1 MVWKEPSGAE
11 QRLCEQLAAHGL
23 SVSWAKI
30 RRWRE
35 FGALPWKKR
44 QGLGRGAGSSSELL
58 PETFAVAAALALATT
73 KKRPLEQAVLEV
85 FTTGTR
91 LDQVV
96 AAATVPLP
104 ERAVR
109 RALAWYMAQDHS
121 HPFAAIEMA
130 ARSAGGCPDKA
141 MDAALEAAHRYF
153 PKLYRQAKQKG
164 QPPGMT
170 VPDSLADADGLA
182 TFAVAIVLGFEE
194 FGADAVVE
202 AVRKSLPEL
211 TDEYGD
217 EVFARLSS
225 ALRGAEGDSA
235 SLWSRRTRWPS
246 LQDRIQRMEQVE
258 YAQLCRIR
266 DALTLL
272 VDASPAL
279 ELARRAGVED
289 PDVRHVEA
297 VRALNRRTDEYLRR
311 AEAVSRYPAER
322 AWKGFTGLL
331 LHVCSSPGRLSAFQG
346 DVTVLD
352 PALNDIPGLGRRVL
366 ARCMAAPERE
376 AGPQS
381 LQ

>member
-1 MVWKEPSGAE
+1 MVWKEPSEAE

-44 QGLGRGAGSSSELL
+44 EGLGRGAGSSSGLL
-58 PETFAVAAALALATT
+58 PETFAVAQALALATA

-85 FTTGTR
+85 FTTGAR
-91 LDQVV
+91 LDQVL

-109 RALAWYMAQDHS
+109 RALAWYMARDRS

-164 QPPGMT
+164 RPPGMT

-182 TFAVAIVLGFEE
+182 TIAVATVLGFEV

-202 AVRKSLPEL
+202 AVNQSLPEL

-217 EVFARLSS
+217 QVFAQLSS
-225 ALRGAEGDSA
+225 SLRGAEGHGA
-235 SLWSRRTRWPS
+235 NPWSRRARWPS
-246 LQDRIQRMEQVE
+246 LQDRIQRVEEVE
-258 YAQLCRIR
+258 YAQLCGIR
-266 DALTLL
+266 DALALL
-272 VDASPAL
+272 VEASPAL
-279 ELARRAGVED
+279 ALARRAGVED
-289 PDVRHVEA
+289 PAVRHVEA
-297 VRALNRRTDEYLRR
+297 VRAANRRTDEYLRR
-311 AEAVSRYPAER
+311 AEDISRCPTER
-322 AWKGFTGLL
+322 AWKDFTGLL
-331 LHVCSSPGRLSAFQG
+331 LNVCISPRRLSTFQD
-346 DVTVLD
+346 DVTALD

-366 ARCMAAPERE
+366 ASCIAASAGE
-376 AGPQS
+376 A
-381 LQ
+381 

>member
-1 MVWKEPSGAE
+1 M
-11 QRLCEQLAAHGL
+11 CEQLAAHGL

-44 QGLGRGAGSSSELL
+44 EGLGRGAGSSSGLL
-58 PETFAVAAALALATT
+58 PETFAVAQALALATA

-85 FTTGTR
+85 FTTGAR
-91 LDQVV
+91 LDQVL

-109 RALAWYMAQDHS
+109 RALAWYMARDRS

-164 QPPGMT
+164 RPPGMT

-182 TFAVAIVLGFEE
+182 TIAVATVLGFEV

-202 AVRKSLPEL
+202 AVNQSLPEL

-217 EVFARLSS
+217 QVFAQLSS
-225 ALRGAEGDSA
+225 SLRGAEGHGA
-235 SLWSRRTRWPS
+235 NPWSRRARWPS
-246 LQDRIQRMEQVE
+246 LQDRIQRVEEVE
-258 YAQLCRIR
+258 YAQLCGIR
-266 DALTLL
+266 DALALL
-272 VDASPAL
+272 VEASPAL
-279 ELARRAGVED
+279 ALARRAGVED
-289 PDVRHVEA
+289 PAVRHVEA
-297 VRALNRRTDEYLRR
+297 VRAANRRTDEYLRR
-311 AEAVSRYPAER
+311 AEDISRCPTER
-322 AWKGFTGLL
+322 AWKDFTGLL
-331 LHVCSSPGRLSAFQG
+331 LNVCISPRRLSTFQD
-346 DVTVLD
+346 DVTALD

-366 ARCMAAPERE
+366 ASCIAASAGE
-376 AGPQS
+376 A
-381 LQ
+381 

>member
-1 MVWKEPSGAE
+1 MAWKEPSEAE
-11 QRLCEQLAAHGL
+11 QRLREQLAAHGL

-35 FGALPWKKR
+35 FGALPWKK
-44 QGLGRGAGSSSELL
+44 QEGLGRGAGSSSGLL
-58 PETFAVAAALALATT
+58 PETFAVAEALALATA

-91 LDQVV
+91 LDQVL

-109 RALAWYMAQDHS
+109 RALAWYMARDRS
-121 HPFAAIEMA
+121 HPLAAIEMA

-141 MDAALEAAHRYF
+141 MDAAMEAAHRYF

-170 VPDSLADADGLA
+170 VPDSLADADALA
-182 TFAVAIVLGFEE
+182 TIAVATVLGFED

-202 AVRKSLPEL
+202 AVSQSLPEL
-211 TDEYGD
+211 ADEYGD
-217 EVFARLSS
+217 QVFAQLRS
-225 ALRGAEGDSA
+225 ALQGAECDGA
-235 SLWSRRTRWPS
+235 SPWSRRTRWPS
-246 LQDRIQRMEQVE
+246 LQDRIQKMEEVE

-272 VDASPAL
+272 VEASPTLA
-279 ELARRAGVED
+279 LARRAGVVD
-289 PDVRHVEA
+289 PAVRHIEA
-297 VRALNRRTDEYLRR
+297 VRAVNRRTDEYLRR
-311 AEAVSRYPAER
+311 AENISSYPTER
-322 AWKGFTGLL
+322 AWKDFTGLL
-331 LHVCSSPGRLSAFQG
+331 LNVCISPRRLSTFQD

-352 PALNDIPGLGRRVL
+352 PALNDVPGLGRRVL
-366 ARCMAAPERE
+366 ASCIAASAGE
-376 AGPQS
+376 A
-381 LQ
+381 